1 MYHVVNIGFKLVRIA
16 FFGVKKLILLTI
28 KKKMKTTTIGS
39 YPKPSY
45 LKISDWF
52 QGKDNSPED
61 WEKTWSLLGNK
72 KK

>member
-1 MYHVVNIGFKLVRIA
+1 
-16 FFGVKKLILLTI
+16 
-28 KKKMKTTTIGS
+28 MKTTTIGS

-61 WEKTWSLLGNK
+61 CEKTWILAKKTLSSKIKDYNK
-72 KK
+72 SS

>member
-1 MYHVVNIGFKLVRIA
+1 
-16 FFGVKKLILLTI
+16 
-28 KKKMKTTTIGS
+28 MKTTTIGS

-61 WEKTWSLLGNK
+61 CEEIGVYLEIK
-72 KK
+72 KMN

>member
-1 MYHVVNIGFKLVRIA
+1 VI
-16 FFGVKKLILLTI
+16 VKKE
-28 KKKMKTTTIGS
+28 KMNTTTIGS

-61 WEKTWSLLGNK
+61 WEKTNISS
-72 KK
+72 